1 MIQFELAKKNA
12 ELLANEKAGVAM
24 TPADTSQ

>member
-12 ELLANEKAGVAM
+12 GLIANEKAGVAM
-24 TPADTSQ
+24 TPADASE

>member
-12 ELLANEKAGVAM
+12 QLIANEKAGVAM
-24 TPADTSQ
+24 TPADTSK